1 MNRDENPL
9 IALVKSAKN
18 TSVTGLALTLTDAL
32 DGVMREAVESEMPKK
47 KMEKLFQAS
56 REEIAKRLFQEID
69 ERATEI
75 RASFERDGKA
85 YANDAVQHLNRS
97 AQELELSRNRFGAMS
112 DAELRAELENIATS
126 EYTSDPNTIDALFV
140 AAKSSGIPP
149 TDVAP
154 YREVLISK
162 DYQSPWKQN
171 PASRILQNE
180 LDMCAECR
188 GYDFPLVG
196 YDDSVTMLSID
207 DLLEEAE

>member
-32 DGVMREAVESEMPKK
+32 DGVMRESVESEMPKK

-56 REEIAKRLFQEID
+56 RDEIAKRLFQEID
-69 ERATEI
+69 ERAAEI
-75 RASFERDGKA
+75 RASFEKDGKT
-85 YANDAVQHLNRS
+85 YADDAAQHLNRS
-97 AQELELSRNRFGAMS
+97 SQELELSRNRYGAMS
-112 DAELRAELENIATS
+112 DGELKSELENIGTAEFTG
-126 EYTSDPNTIDALFV
+126 DPTGIDALFV
-140 AAKSSGIPP
+140 AAKSSGIDPGE
-149 TDVAP
+149 VAA
-154 YREVLISK
+154 YRELLISK

-207 DLLEEAE
+207 DLLETE